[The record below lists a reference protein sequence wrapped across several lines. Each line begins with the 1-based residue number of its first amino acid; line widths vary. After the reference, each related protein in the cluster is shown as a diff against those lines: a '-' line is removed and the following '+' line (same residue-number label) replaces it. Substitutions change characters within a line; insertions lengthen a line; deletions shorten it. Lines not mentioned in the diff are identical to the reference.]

1 MKLEKDFRYLYEI
14 NADGLDDYYT
24 GVRYPPLLEV
34 DSGEA
39 MESIEIAR
47 KVRDFVLGKLR

>member
-47 KVRDFVLGKLR
+47 RVRDFVLGKLR